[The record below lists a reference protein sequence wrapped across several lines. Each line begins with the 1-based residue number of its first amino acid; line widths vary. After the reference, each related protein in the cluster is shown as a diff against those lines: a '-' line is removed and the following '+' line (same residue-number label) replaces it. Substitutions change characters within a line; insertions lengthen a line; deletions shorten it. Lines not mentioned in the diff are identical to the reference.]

1 MKLGAPFGAFIIN
14 LFGQGDRTMV
24 NVFRTTDY
32 VLDDVFVRFWNSL
45 AFARTANR
53 NLEGD
58 FKNLRF
64 ATGQTLN
71 YRLEERYLAGEG
83 ATATSEA
90 RVQITRPLSITKQF
104 RTMVEYTGFN
114 LTFDRARDEPYL
126 EMANAP
132 RAKRLANLVEKFI
145 ATDNFQKQV
154 YQATGTPGVPISFE
168 TILDTDAYMTEL
180 AIPED
185 GKRFCAVTP
194 RSSANLNAD
203 LFNVFNN
210 TVNTGALIDGFIGH
224 LSGFDFFKTNFLSRQ
239 ISGAGEAGGS
249 PPAGFKLAG
258 TVTNGPISSGNTISV
273 TGLGQAPGTVV
284 FQEGDIVEV
293 DDASGVFMVNPLTYE
308 PLQQR
313 AQFVVTAQV
322 ISANGSTANIP
333 VNPTIVVSGA
343 RQNISAAIPNT
354 AQMLLRDDHNVS
366 LAYHTQALVFAA
378 PPIKELKG
386 GVEARTRYSDLYKLA
401 MTYTLGADIRNYE
414 QLDRIDVICG
424 VAINPEFAVRICS

>member
-1 MKLGAPFGAFIIN
+1 MAN
-14 LFGQGDRTMV
+14 L
-24 NVFRTTDY
+24 FRTTQY

-58 FKNLRF
+58 FKNLKF
-64 ATGQTLN
+64 ATGQTIN

-90 RVQITRPLSITKQF
+90 RVQIIRPLTISKQF
-104 RTMVEYTGFN
+104 RTMVEYTGFE

-145 ATDNFQKQV
+145 ATDNFQLQT
-154 YQATGTPGVPISFE
+154 YQAVGTPGVPVDFN
-168 TILDTDAYMTEL
+168 TILTADAYMTEL
-180 AIPED
+180 GIPED
-185 GKRFCAVTP
+185 GKRYEAVPP
-194 RSSANLNAD
+194 RVAANLSND
-203 LFNVFNN
+203 LYNVFNM

-224 LSGFDFFKTNFLSRQ
+224 LSGFDFFKTNFLARQ
-239 ISGAGEAGGS
+239 VAGAGQLGGS
-249 PPAGFKLAG
+249 PPAGFLLAG
-258 TVTNGPISSGNTISV
+258 TVTNGPITGGNTISV

-284 FQEGDIVEV
+284 FQEGDIIEV

-308 PLQQR
+308 SLQQR

-322 ISANGSTANIP
+322 ISAGGNTADIP
-333 VNPTIVVSGA
+333 VNPTIVISGA
-343 RQNISAAIPNT
+343 RQNISAAIPNG
-354 AQMLLRDDHNVS
+354 AQMLLRASHNVS
-366 LAYHTQALVFAA
+366 LAYHTQAIVFAA
-378 PPIKELKG
+378 PPIKELRG
-386 GVEARTRYSDLYKLA
+386 GVEAVTRYSDLYKLA
-401 MTYTLGADIRNYE
+401 MTYSLGADIRNYE